1 MEPSENCWSV
11 TKAGLELKASINLRQ
26 PGSSDMLCLS
36 VSSLTFLETDISGFI
51 NLVPTQEKTE
61 LGKVGGGV
69 TVSDAFCLC
78 ISKARDQ
85 AARQMEPIQA
95 TKTFF
100 VHLCFLLRY
109 NPYDIKF
116 TILKCTVQQ
125 FSSLYTRL
133 HNHHH
138 C

>member
-1 MEPSENCWSV
+1 M
-11 TKAGLELKASINLRQ
+11 TKAGLELKASVNLRQ
-26 PGSSDMLCLS
+26 PESSDMLCLS
-36 VSSLTFLETDISGFI
+36 VSSLTFLEADISGFV

-61 LGKVGGGV
+61 LGKAGGGV
-69 TVSDAFCLC
+69 TVSNVSCLC

-85 AARQMEPIQA
+85 AVRRIEPIQA
-95 TKTFF
+95 TKTF
-100 VHLCFLLRY
+100 VHLCFLLQY

-133 HNHHH
+133 HNHYH